1 MTKKDNRNAQRLK
14 EMLGEESPASLSD
27 ILGIVAKMP
36 RCDENVESFKANA
49 PVDVLHGYF
58 AARNELWGISE
69 RYFWALNSRVS
80 EKDFNEYF
88 RCIEALP
95 DIKVAGNVIRLM
107 VWGMGKEDRKDAL
120 SAFASQMPPF
130 LSRGKWNGN
139 VSAFL
144 AMRGAIDCVDYRQEG
159 QTNVVLSIVRNRSG
173 LERSVAAIAAISL
186 VVRELSGNLDEEE
199 GWRGTDRHSRQIQ
212 LLDLYRTLEEENKE
226 QLKTVTFRVI
236 APLLFGLDI
245 EHDWKDTENCR
256 NAGLPSKTGIFSYAE
271 AIIVACASGI
281 LLTRE
286 ECVKVCTLAFYCA
299 DPSHMWR
306 QMSFRQASLFMA
318 DLIAGMDESK
328 AIWRDIHNNVRH
340 LIHRGLYEYRTGATE
355 SLSDRLEI
363 FVGTAF
369 VLVCDFCNK
378 RRMEDAMDVW
388 APAWIE
394 CVTALYALPLV
405 NGFMALI
412 QYFFV
417 KAGLYFTNESELVP
431 SGVELLGQLPLLE
444 VRPGE
449 RIDCAEACVNVLK
462 DNLNEEALSRISAKD
477 PDLAM
482 LMSNNSLSEL
492 IAEQTVMKTP

>member
-1 MTKKDNRNAQRLK
+1 MRKKDNRNAQRLK
-14 EMLGEESPASLSD
+14 DMLGEESPASLSD

-36 RCDENVESFKANA
+36 HCDEDVESFKAKA

-58 AARNELWGISE
+58 AVRNELWGISE
-69 RYFWALNSRVS
+69 RYFWELNSKVS
-80 EKDFNEYF
+80 ENDFYEYF

-130 LSRGKWNGN
+130 LSRGKWNGS
-139 VSAFL
+139 VSVFL
-144 AMRGAIDCVDYRQEG
+144 AMRGAIDCVDYKQEG
-159 QTNVVLSIVRNRSG
+159 QTNVVLSIVRNRRG
-173 LERSVAAIAAISL
+173 LERTVAAIAAISL
-186 VVRELSGNLDEEE
+186 VVRELSGNLDEE

-212 LLDLYRTLEEENKE
+212 LLDLYRSLEEENKE
-226 QLKTVTFRVI
+226 HLKTATFHVI

-306 QMSFRQASLFMA
+306 QKSFRQASLFMA

-394 CVTALYALPLV
+394 CVTALYAFPLV

-444 VRPGE
+444 MRPGE

-462 DNLNEEALSRISAKD
+462 DNLDEVSYARMCEKD
-477 PDLAM
+477 PDLAR
-482 LMSNNSLSEL
+482 LVDGNVLKSQPE
-492 IAEQTVMKTP
+492 